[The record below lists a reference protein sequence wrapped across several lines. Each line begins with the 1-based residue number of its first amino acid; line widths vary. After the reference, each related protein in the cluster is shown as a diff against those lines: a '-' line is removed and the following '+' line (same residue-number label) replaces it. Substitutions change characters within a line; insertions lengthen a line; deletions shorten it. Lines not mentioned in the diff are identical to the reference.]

1 MQTET
6 PRVDNR
12 PGAVNGPIPG
22 LARKARSDISWKARS
37 DISIIVYNHSYRQC
51 KCGALY
57 HQRGVRPGL

>member
-22 LARKARSDISWKARS
+22 LARKAAQILA
-37 DISIIVYNHSYRQC
+37 
-51 KCGALY
+51 G
-57 HQRGVRPGL
+57 RPAQILA

>member
-22 LARKARSDISWKARS
+22 LARKARS